1 MSQMN
6 IPEFVPHDLQ
16 TLSIEISRSQL
27 TQLARFLDL
36 LLEANR
42 HFNLTA
48 IRDGDE
54 AWRRHI
60 IDSLTLIPFLG
71 HVTSGESVVD
81 VGTGG
86 GLPGIPLAIV
96 RNDLRV
102 VLLEAT
108 GKKAQFCERTV
119 QNLGLRNIQV
129 VNDRAEN
136 IGHRP
141 SHREQYAAAVCRA
154 IGPITQVL
162 EYAAPLVRISG
173 NIFAMKGPKAK
184 EELNSAGD
192 ALDLLGSCE
201 VDVFEAYPPIFGR
214 NTVNIMITKRSK
226 TPKAYPRRPGVPRS
240 DPL

>member
-1 MSQMN
+1 MSHIN
-6 IPEFVPHDLQ
+6 IPDFVLRDLQ
-16 TLSIEISRSQL
+16 ALSIEISRLQM

-42 HFNLTA
+42 HFNLTS
-48 IRDGDE
+48 IRDADE

-71 HVTSGESVVD
+71 HITSGESVVD

-108 GKKAQFCERTV
+108 GKKAQFCRRTA
-119 QNLGLRNIQV
+119 QTLGLGNVEV

-136 IGHRP
+136 IGHRQ

-184 EELNSAGD
+184 EELDSAGD

-201 VDVFEAYPPIFGR
+201 VEVFDAYPSIFGR
-214 NTVNIMITKRSK
+214 NTVNIMITKRFK
-226 TPKAYPRRPGVPRS
+226 TPQAYPRRPGVPRS